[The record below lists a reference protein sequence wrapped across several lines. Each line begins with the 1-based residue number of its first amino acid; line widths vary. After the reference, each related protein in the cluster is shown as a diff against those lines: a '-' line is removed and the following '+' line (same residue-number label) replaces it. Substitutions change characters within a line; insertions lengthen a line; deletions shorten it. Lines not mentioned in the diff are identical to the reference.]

1 MKKGLKILLWVVG
14 VVLALLVIVSLLAG
28 PIAKGYI
35 NNHGEE
41 LTGRR
46 VQVDHVGVNLFSG
59 NVNVRG
65 LNMYED
71 DGVEVF
77 AGFDTL
83 DVGLRLLKIPFKTL
97 HFGHI
102 TLAGLHANVVQEGDR
117 FNFASLIEHFSSP
130 DSTAEKDTTPSGWV
144 MKFYNIDIS
153 HASLNY
159 DDMINHKGMHLPDVN
174 LRVPGFVLGGE
185 EGSEG
190 GLSIGFDKGGRLN
203 VDANYDTKEK
213 AYHVD
218 VNLDGF
224 AVKNLDTYLADMLRY
239 EALEGNV
246 DAHLT
251 ADGSVSDIMKS
262 HIAGTVAVNNVE
274 LTGASGP
281 VAGFNTLLVT
291 VNSINLD
298 DNSLD
303 IDEVKLSG
311 LNATYEQWK
320 DYSNVSQLLPQKEP
334 KSVTMQSGIDEGK
347 EEPAAE
353 ATEEQKP
360 SKPMQLHVARFRVED
375 AAVTYND
382 HTLPD
387 EFHFPVTG
395 LSVSADDLTTA
406 GGNNAQVRATLPGG
420 GHLMMR
426 WKGNLASWKDYQDLF
441 LSIKGL
447 DMRQLSPWAVAYTA
461 YPIEDGIFG
470 LTTRLTITNSALDNQ
485 NKIDIFKA
493 KVGNRR
499 KDIDANVKIP
509 LKAAL
514 YVLKDKDDKILIDM
528 PVSGNIDNPEFN
540 YMKVVWK
547 TLGNLLVKVATSPA
561 RALGNAL
568 GINGDE
574 LEFMEV
580 TPGQHGLTSEQYHI
594 LSDLST
600 IALSDSLFTITLTQH
615 MPASDDENA
624 AKYAEWLNGQVRS
637 YIGEQGVPEGRIIV
651 VAGEPL
657 TDPKAK
663 AGYAIT
669 SAMKIEE

>member
-1 MKKGLKILLWVVG
+1 MKKGIKILLWVVG
-14 VVLALLVIVSLLAG
+14 IIVALLLLVSLLIG

-35 NNHGEE
+35 NGHGEE
-41 LTGRR
+41 LTGRK

-59 NVNVRG
+59 NVCVRD
-65 LNMYED
+65 LNIYED
-71 DGVEVF
+71 DGEEVF

-83 DVGLRLLKIPFKTL
+83 DVSVRLLKIPFKTL

-102 TLAGLHANVVQEGDR
+102 TLAGLHANIVQEGQQ
-117 FNFASLIEHFSSP
+117 FNFNSLIEHFASD
-130 DSTAEKDTTPSGWV
+130 DSTAEKDTTPSDWV
-144 MKFYNIDIS
+144 MKFYNIHIS

-159 DDMINHKGMHLPDVN
+159 DDMLNHKGIHLPDVN
-174 LRVPGFVLGGE
+174 LRVPGFVLGGD

-190 GLSIGFDKGGRLN
+190 GLNIGFDRGGHLN
-203 VDANYDTKEK
+203 VDGSYDTKEST
-213 AYHVD
+213 YQVD

-224 AVKNLDTYLADMLRY
+224 ALQNIDTYLADMLVY
-239 EALEGNV
+239 ESLRGTV

-251 ADGSVSDIMKS
+251 AEGNVNDIMKS
-262 HIAGTVAVNNVE
+262 HIGGTVSVNGVA
-274 LTGASGP
+274 LDGDKGP
-281 VAGFNTLLVT
+281 VAGFDALSVT
-291 VNSINLD
+291 VNNVNLD
-298 DNSLD
+298 ENRFD
-303 IDEVKLSG
+303 IDEVKLTG
-311 LNATYEQWK
+311 LKATYEQWK
-320 DYSNVSQLLPQKEP
+320 DYSNISRLLPQKEQ
-334 KSVTMQSGIDEGK
+334 KGVTLQSGIDDGK
-347 EEPAAE
+347 REAE
-353 ATEEQKP
+353 AEAEKEQQP
-360 SKPMQLHVARFRVED
+360 TKPMQLHVARLRIED
-375 AAVTYND
+375 AAVTYDD

-387 EFHFPVTG
+387 PFHFPVTG

-420 GHLMMR
+420 GHLMVR
-426 WKGNLASWKDYQDLF
+426 WKGNLDNWKSYQDVF

-447 DMRQLSPWAVAYTA
+447 DMKQLSPWAVAYTG

-470 LTTRLTITNSALDNQ
+470 LTTRLAINNSALDNK

-493 KVGNRR
+493 KVGDRR
-499 KDIDANVKIP
+499 KDVSPEVKIP

-514 YVLKDKDDKILIDM
+514 YILKDKDDKILIEM
-528 PVSGNIDNPEFN
+528 PVSGNVDNPEFN

-561 RALGNAL
+561 RAIGGAL

-624 AKYAEWLNGQVRS
+624 GRYAEWLNEQVRR
-637 YIGEQGVPEGRIIV
+637 YIAEQGVPEGRIIV
-651 VAGEPL
+651 VTGEAL

-669 SAMKIEE
+669 SEMKMEE